1 MPKRCG
7 GFPKTE
13 KAPPSTKQHG
23 GDGGAATQAADDG
36 ANQLAHQRTGTGWHR
51 HAGHVLELI
60 TRVSLLQLKF
70 L

>member
-7 GFPKTE
+7 GFPKTK

-36 ANQLAHQRTGTGWHR
+36 AQ
-51 HAGHVLELI
+51 
-60 TRVSLLQLKF
+60 
-70 L
+70 